1 MICVGAI
8 RMHDFVNV
16 LALAQNGD
24 SEAILMIL
32 KKIEP
37 MLKKNSIVFQQFD
50 EDLYQEL
57 VMRAINAI
65 LAFK

>member
-1 MICVGAI
+1 
-8 RMHDFVNV
+8 MHNFVNV

-65 LAFK
+65 MAFK